1 MQDLA
6 IVLALLLVAAVATLV
21 HRERHRK
28 RALALLGRSGDLEAA
43 ARAAN
48 EGRADRP
55 SLDAALALRDAIM
68 EASPTPV
75 MLFDAGARLV
85 RANRATR
92 EAIPDLEV
100 GATAAVQ
107 EVATAVHD
115 ALAGRPPR
123 PFDVTVYQPERRRFH
138 AHLRTY
144 PDRGTRC
151 CVVVLADESAEA
163 DYRDARR
170 LFSAGVSHELR
181 TPLAR
186 MLALVDTLS
195 LPLDES
201 EREQTMDQMR
211 DEIDAM
217 RELIEDMML
226 LARLEV
232 EGTSGGEPAD
242 VGEAVE
248 DCLERHAGAA
258 QAAGLRLAGHTS
270 AGIVTVVPRRL
281 VDVILDNLLENAIRH
296 AGEGADIDVTARGL
310 TGAVELSIADT
321 GAGVP
326 AEHLSRVFE
335 RFHRVEGSRAGPGTG
350 LGLAI
355 VKHIAEAHGGRAVME
370 SVEGQGTTVRVTL
383 PAPAAVPASGTADA
397 GQAPGLGTASNL

>member
-1 MQDLA
+1 MS
-6 IVLALLLVAAVATLV
+6 
-21 HRERHRK
+21 
-28 RALALLGRSGDLEAA
+28 RSDG
-43 ARAAN
+43 
-48 EGRADRP
+48 
-55 SLDAALALRDAIM
+55 
-68 EASPTPV
+68 AS
-75 MLFDAGARLV
+75 
-85 RANRATR
+85 TR
-92 EAIPDLEV
+92 TCAP
-100 GATAAVQ
+100 
-107 EVATAVHD
+107 
-115 ALAGRPPR
+115 
-123 PFDVTVYQPERRRFH
+123 
-138 AHLRTY
+138 Y

-195 LPLDES
+195 LPLDEA

-232 EGTSGGEPAD
+232 EGMSG
-242 VGEAVE
+242 
-248 DCLERHAGAA
+248 RRAGRRQRGGRGLPRATCRRR
-258 QAAGLRLAGHTS
+258 AGGRASGVAGHAT
-270 AGIVTVVPRRL
+270 AGIVTAVPRRL

-383 PAPAAVPASGTADA
+383 PAPAVVPAGEPADA

>member
-1 MQDLA
+1 MQDPA
-6 IVLALLLVAAVATLV
+6 IVLALLLVAAITALV
-21 HRERHRK
+21 YRERQRG
-28 RALALLGRSGDLEAA
+28 RALALLGRRGDLEAA
-43 ARAAN
+43 ARAAT

-68 EASPTPV
+68 DASPTPV

-170 LFSAGVSHELR
+170 LFSAGVS
-181 TPLAR
+181 
-186 MLALVDTLS
+186 
-195 LPLDES
+195 
-201 EREQTMDQMR
+201 
-211 DEIDAM
+211 
-217 RELIEDMML
+217 
-226 LARLEV
+226 
-232 EGTSGGEPAD
+232 
-242 VGEAVE
+242 
-248 DCLERHAGAA
+248 
-258 QAAGLRLAGHTS
+258 
-270 AGIVTVVPRRL
+270 
-281 VDVILDNLLENAIRH
+281 
-296 AGEGADIDVTARGL
+296 
-310 TGAVELSIADT
+310 
-321 GAGVP
+321 
-326 AEHLSRVFE
+326 
-335 RFHRVEGSRAGPGTG
+335 
-350 LGLAI
+350 
-355 VKHIAEAHGGRAVME
+355 
-370 SVEGQGTTVRVTL
+370 
-383 PAPAAVPASGTADA
+383 
-397 GQAPGLGTASNL
+397 